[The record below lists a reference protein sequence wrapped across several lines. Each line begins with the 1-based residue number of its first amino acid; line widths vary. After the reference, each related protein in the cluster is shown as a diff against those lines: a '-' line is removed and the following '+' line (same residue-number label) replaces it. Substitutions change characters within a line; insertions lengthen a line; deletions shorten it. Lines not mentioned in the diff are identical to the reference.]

1 MKTSGLGI
9 HRSRFYYTV
18 NPIAP
23 INHVLKARFDVLGSV
38 LAVVILIAAVSL
50 VRTLLSWAQ

>member
-9 HRSRFYYTV
+9 HRSRFYYTM

-23 INHVLKARFDVLGSV
+23 INHVLKTRFDILGSV
-38 LAVVILIAAVSL
+38 LAVAIIIATVSL
-50 VRTLLSWAQ
+50 VRALLSWVQ